1 MTTSEPAGAQGA
13 RPTGGGITAVPVR
26 HTGRWVAGAIV
37 VLLAAMLVHTL
48 AYSSTYRYGVHTP
61 RYQWNVIGQYFTARP
76 VLLGLEITIEL
87 TVLAM
92 AIGICLGIA
101 FAVMRLSTN
110 PLVSSASWLYIWF
123 FRGTPVLV
131 QVIFWNFIA
140 YLYPKLTLGIP
151 FGPAFVHFSA
161 NTLVT
166 PFVAGVIALGLNE
179 GAYMAEIVRAGIL
192 SVDEGQTEAAHALG
206 MTHGQTLRRIVLPQA
221 MRVIIPPTGNE
232 TISMLK
238 TSSLVSVISVAE
250 LLFSVELIYAR
261 TYQIVPMLMVACI
274 WYLIVTTILSIGQYY
289 LERHFAKGVLRELP
303 PTPYQRL
310 RKRVAV
316 FNLRQENTI
325 LQIDSLGRPGPGLP

>member
-1 MTTSEPAGAQGA
+1 
-13 RPTGGGITAVPVR
+13 
-26 HTGRWVAGAIV
+26 
-37 VLLAAMLVHTL
+37 
-48 AYSSTYRYGVHTP
+48 
-61 RYQWNVIGQYFTARP
+61 
-76 VLLGLEITIEL
+76 
-87 TVLAM
+87 
-92 AIGICLGIA
+92 
-101 FAVMRLSTN
+101 
-110 PLVSSASWLYIWF
+110 
-123 FRGTPVLV
+123 
-131 QVIFWNFIA
+131 
-140 YLYPKLTLGIP
+140 
-151 FGPAFVHFSA
+151 
-161 NTLVT
+161 
-166 PFVAGVIALGLNE
+166 
-179 GAYMAEIVRAGIL
+179 
-192 SVDEGQTEAAHALG
+192 
-206 MTHGQTLRRIVLPQA
+206 

-289 LERHFAKGVLRELP
+289 LERHFAKGALRELP